1 MKLRDSLRFSY
12 PRKIML
18 ITFLIIVAMSLV
30 LSLAFWQLSSRVFSQ
45 MEREQLARSAD
56 SVRSQLSA
64 ALETVQ
70 SLTTQVIRQGGLQAL
85 GGADAEALERQAG
98 RVDSL
103 LRSAISTSATASAA
117 SMEFLN
123 VYFKNGGAFCSLD
136 PARLPYRSYD
146 GCLDALRGCGVDL
159 GGYVPPCWVDDL
171 TIQSSGGPARCLVG
185 IRFLYDEVTLEKIGV
200 LVIGVKQAGLRRV
213 LSAMA
218 SDCFLAR
225 ADGRV
230 LSSSET
236 REIGASLG
244 PLAPYSAGL
253 VQLADGR
260 EGFVYRVSGGTA
272 WLVCPIDESVI
283 RHGAA
288 SALYSRQV
296 AAVTAAALVAAMLL
310 SWLGAKGLT
319 RSLMRLKAVVQ
330 RVYEGDLSARF
341 QTDQNDEIAYLGR
354 KINDMLEQVEDF
366 FRTQERDAAEKQN
379 LELRLMQAQI
389 NPHLLYNTLNSVIW
403 IIRQKDMEK
412 AEELILSLG
421 SFFRLVLSKGNE
433 EVPLSSEIS
442 LIQYYLKVQ
451 NLGRGKAFTLRDEV
465 PERFRAC
472 KVLRLT
478 LQPLAENAV
487 IHGFSDWRDDGQL
500 VLTAE
505 AGGGALL
512 VALTDNGIGILPEE
526 LEALTAELETYP
538 PQGERSHYGLYNIH
552 RRIQN
557 KYGRAYGLRLES
569 EVGDYTRM
577 TLRLPLEEER
587 NDDRPDAH

>member
-1 MKLRDSLRFSY
+1 
-12 PRKIML
+12 
-18 ITFLIIVAMSLV
+18 
-30 LSLAFWQLSSRVFSQ
+30 
-45 MEREQLARSAD
+45 
-56 SVRSQLSA
+56 
-64 ALETVQ
+64 
-70 SLTTQVIRQGGLQAL
+70 
-85 GGADAEALERQAG
+85 
-98 RVDSL
+98 
-103 LRSAISTSATASAA
+103 
-117 SMEFLN
+117 
-123 VYFKNGGAFCSLD
+123 
-136 PARLPYRSYD
+136 
-146 GCLDALRGCGVDL
+146 
-159 GGYVPPCWVDDL
+159 
-171 TIQSSGGPARCLVG
+171 
-185 IRFLYDEVTLEKIGV
+185 
-200 LVIGVKQAGLRRV
+200 
-213 LSAMA
+213 
-218 SDCFLAR
+218 
-225 ADGRV
+225 
-230 LSSSET
+230 
-236 REIGASLG
+236 
-244 PLAPYSAGL
+244 
-253 VQLADGR
+253 
-260 EGFVYRVSGGTA
+260 
-272 WLVCPIDESVI
+272 
-283 RHGAA
+283 
-288 SALYSRQV
+288 
-296 AAVTAAALVAAMLL
+296 MLL